1 MNKMIL
7 IFMLGFFLFFP
18 TAAQAQQPVEMDSV
32 QVSLWPEYD
41 QPNVLVMYDLKFS
54 STLSLPAN
62 FQFRIPSAAGE
73 PYAVAMRGTDGGL
86 TNMTYD
92 TRIAGDWLWITF
104 TTPSPEVRIEYY
116 DSDLALQGGRRSF
129 SYTWPG
135 DYLVHSMKI
144 QLQQPVN
151 ASAMDVQIQQV
162 FASGEDSRTSGM
174 GSGRPGGDGLLYF
187 DALIGEIP
195 AGDKVIVSAA
205 YEKPDDLLSFQSQ
218 PVQPSQPI
226 TPQTAGRTT
235 ITGLVPWFLGALGI
249 LLIAGGAFWYWQSG
263 QDTPPNRKNRPTR
276 RQKEA
281 VVTGSG
287 RDESG
292 EVYCSQC
299 GKRAG
304 GGDQYCRAC
313 GAALRNK

>member
-1 MNKMIL
+1 
-7 IFMLGFFLFFP
+7 MLAFSLFFP

-54 STLSLPAN
+54 SELSLPAN
-62 FQFRIPSAAGE
+62 LQFRIPSAAGE
-73 PYAVAMRGTDGGL
+73 PFAVAMRGTDGGL
-86 TNMTYD
+86 TDMAYD

-116 DSDLALQGGRRSF
+116 DPDLLRQEARRSF
-129 SYTWPG
+129 NYIWPG
-135 DYLVHSMKI
+135 DYLVRSMKI

-151 ASAMDVQIQQV
+151 ASAMDIEIQQV
-162 FASGEDSRTSGM
+162 FASGEDSRLSGM
-174 GSGRPGGDGLLYF
+174 GSGRPGEDGLLYF

-195 AGDKVIVSAA
+195 AGDKVVVSAA
-205 YEKPDDLLSFQSQ
+205 YEKPDNLLSFRSQ
-218 PVQPSQPI
+218 PVQPSQLI

-235 ITGLVPWFLGALGI
+235 ITGLVPWFLGSLGV

-263 QDTPPNRKNRPTR
+263 QDNPPGRKKRPTR
-276 RQKEA
+276 RRKEA
-281 VVTGSG
+281 ATTDSG
-287 RDESG
+287 QNESV

-304 GGDQYCRAC
+304 GGDQYCRVC
-313 GAALRNK
+313 GAALWNK